1 MTPIPTKVLAA
12 AEESMFGMTDTGFCL
27 ACGAESFHVELDA
40 ANYECEECGD
50 LEVFGAAEIL
60 LRGLV

>member
-1 MTPIPTKVLAA
+1 
-12 AEESMFGMTDTGFCL
+12 MFGMTDMGFCL